1 MANAYSLATCILIV
15 RRNTAVIQNLF
26 GSVASEFVEAVDIE
40 ASAVPPGFQALNFF
54 LENGDGICDADPIFD
69 SLRELSNSL
78 GIADA
83 SELTDE
89 AVLLR
94 LCSHFQSPDHWVI
107 DALLE
112 QADNGHVGIATLC
125 ALAKVLNDGHDL
137 WSLSVQEG
145 RWADRCADGNFGGSA
160 QYLGSHFAGA
170 FGTSSSLS
178 AARDLQTALSENNL
192 PAAAGVVVA
201 RVRGILKAI
210 QREDQR
216 EAVLAKVLSLLQ
228 PSHPTIPQRL
238 VSVVLSTA
246 HIPDEATARDY
257 FDEVGVSMEFGWLW
271 KVPPRLAEVRECLVV
286 PSWLQPILAYAD
298 ANGIDRIEFDR
309 DGDVIAEAPTY
320 DW

>member
-15 RRNTAVIQNLF
+15 RRNTAVIQKLF
-26 GSVASEFVEAVDIE
+26 GSVASKSVEAADID
-40 ASAVPPGFQALNFF
+40 ASAVPPGFQAFSFF
-54 LENGDGICDADPIFD
+54 LEDGDGICDADPIFD
-69 SLRELSNSL
+69 SLRELSDSL

-94 LCSHFQSPDHWVI
+94 LCSHFQRPDHLVI
-107 DALLE
+107 DTLLE
-112 QADNGHVGIATLC
+112 EADNGNVGIATLC

-145 RWADRCADGNFGGSA
+145 RWADRCVDGNFGGSA
-160 QYLGSHFAGA
+160 QYLGSHFAGS
-170 FGTSSSLS
+170 FGTSSSLI
-178 AARDLQTALSENNL
+178 AARELQTALSENNL
-192 PAAAGVVVA
+192 RAAAGVFAA
-201 RVRGILKAI
+201 RLQGILKAI

-216 EAVLAKVLSLLQ
+216 EAILAEVLPMLQ
-228 PSHPTIPQRL
+228 PSLPAIPQRL

-246 HIPDEATARDY
+246 HVPDEACARDY
-257 FDEVGVSMEFGWLW
+257 LNEMGVSMEFGWLW

-286 PSWLQPILAYAD
+286 PAWLQPILAYAD
-298 ANGIDRIEFDR
+298 SNGIDRIEFDK
-309 DGDVIAEAPTY
+309 DGDVIEGAPIY

>member
-15 RRNTAVIQNLF
+15 RRNTAVIQKLF
-26 GSVASEFVEAVDIE
+26 GSVASKSVEAVDID
-40 ASAVPPGFQALNFF
+40 ASAVPPGFQAFSFF
-54 LENGDGICDADPIFD
+54 LEDGDGLCDADPIFD
-69 SLRELSNSL
+69 SLRELSDSL

-94 LCSHFQSPDHWVI
+94 LCSHFQSPDHLVI
-107 DALLE
+107 DTLLE
-112 QADNGHVGIATLC
+112 EADNGNVGIATLC

-145 RWADRCADGNFGGSA
+145 RWADRCVDGNFGGSA
-160 QYLGSHFAGA
+160 QYLGSHFAGS

-178 AARDLQTALSENNL
+178 AARELQTALSENNL
-192 PAAAGVVVA
+192 QAAAGVFAA
-201 RVRGILKAI
+201 RLQGVLKAI

-216 EAVLAKVLSLLQ
+216 VAILAEVLPMLQ
-228 PSHPTIPQRL
+228 PSLPAIPQRL

-246 HIPDEATARDY
+246 HIPDEAPARD
-257 FDEVGVSMEFGWLW
+257 FLDQMGVSMEFGWLW
-271 KVPPRLAEVRECLVV
+271 KVPPRLAEVRDCLVL
-286 PSWLQPILAYAD
+286 PAWLHPILAYAD
-298 ANGIDRIEFDR
+298 SNGIDRIEFDK
-309 DGDVIAEAPTY
+309 DGDVIDDVPTY